1 MVLRCKNYKDKLI
14 KKKHY
19 SEHRSDNPSLND
31 KQMDIP
37 SNEENVDDL
46 LEKFVIYGAQVF
58 ELSKK
63 IAMTATI
70 EEVEEEK
77 VLNIHTY
84 LKGRETAICEL
95 ESHIS
100 QNNVEVEELKQ
111 SLQSTIDSQYL
122 TDARCQSWGKIISQ
136 KANF

>member
-63 IAMTATI
+63 IALNESI
-70 EEVEEEK
+70 EEIRGRK
-77 VLNIHTY
+77 SIKFTY
-84 LKGRETAICEL
+84 RFKRERDF
-95 ESHIS
+95 HI
-100 QNNVEVEELKQ
+100 
-111 SLQSTIDSQYL
+111 
-122 TDARCQSWGKIISQ
+122 
-136 KANF
+136 